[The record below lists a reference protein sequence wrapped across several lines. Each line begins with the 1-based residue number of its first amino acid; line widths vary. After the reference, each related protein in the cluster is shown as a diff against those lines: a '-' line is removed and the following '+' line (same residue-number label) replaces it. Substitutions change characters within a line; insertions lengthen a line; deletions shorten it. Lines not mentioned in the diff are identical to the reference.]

1 MNRSSAPWRGPVPT
15 EPRKRTMP
23 HGPPRFIRTLA
34 GALAVAALAAP
45 TAGARPASD
54 WTDNSSPATTKP
66 PAPTVTQ
73 TIDDGLD
80 WGSAAIGAGTATGL
94 LLVAAAGATG
104 AAHRYRHAR

>member
-1 MNRSSAPWRGPVPT
+1 
-15 EPRKRTMP
+15 MP
-23 HGPPRFIRTLA
+23 HSPPHLTGALA

-45 TAGARPASD
+45 TAGARPATE

-66 PAPTVTQ
+66 PAPTVTR
-73 TIDDGLD
+73 TIDQGLD

-104 AAHRYRHAR
+104 AAHRTRHIRSVR